1 MQKQAGENQKAAS
14 LEAELKTDSLKGV
27 GGRGTM
33 HLGKER
39 GLEVLERRLAKLKN
53 NKGKARASLLGRKG
67 TPLVVS
73 AGAGGSRRAL
83 PLGHVS
89 QNLGDIQVWVP
100 RDGGTTLMAT
110 NPHGP
115 SLKES

>member
-1 MQKQAGENQKAAS
+1 MS
-14 LEAELKTDSLKGV
+14 VSPRLGV
-27 GGRGTM
+27 PGRGLM
-33 HLGKER
+33 E
-39 GLEVLERRLAKLKN
+39 
-53 NKGKARASLLGRKG
+53 SC
-67 TPLVVS
+67 